1 MCEEIKLKKLGIH
14 VVFLQVLFSCEKVV
28 VFNIDICFLWD
39 LNIII
44 KFELISMTNLT
55 RFESD
60 QKKIDTGIGRPKCF
74 GYMGKNKF
82 PNTFCNGDYL

>member
-1 MCEEIKLKKLGIH
+1 MKETNSFRRGIMEGLPIAIGYLS
-14 VVFLQVLFSCEKVV
+14 VSFAFGIFAVQCGLYPLEA
-28 VFNIDICFLWD
+28 L
-39 LNIII
+39 
-44 KFELISMTNLT
+44 LISMTNLT

>member
-1 MCEEIKLKKLGIH
+1 
-14 VVFLQVLFSCEKVV
+14 
-28 VFNIDICFLWD
+28 
-39 LNIII
+39 
-44 KFELISMTNLT
+44 MTNLT

-82 PNTFCNGDYL
+82 PNTFCSGDYI